1 MAWLLWTTAAVQKD
15 NSLCSIRD
23 GLVPGVWSPHMA
35 QGHLERKPESLQKK
49 KPLGLV
55 LHTIVGP
62 VKVFKTWKE
71 ASKTTHKTQVYK
83 QKVTA
88 F

>member
-1 MAWLLWTTAAVQKD
+1 
-15 NSLCSIRD
+15 
-23 GLVPGVWSPHMA
+23 MA
-35 QGHLERKPESLQKK
+35 QGHLARKPESLQKK